1 ENEARPTNTKA
12 KAKEQALEF
21 LRTTYDFDESQYKQ
35 TRDLKTSLDNR
46 DDFSFAWQH
55 KDVNI
60 PWSDTDDSK
69 SKLITKITLA
79 GNTIVAYS
87 KSVFYTPDSFR
98 RFISLQRNTGNN
110 FSSIVRIFDTILL
123 AAAVFFVVIRR
134 NHLVMHTAKRFY
146 IGTMAF
152 ILGLMIISYINQY
165 ELVLHNYDTSV
176 PFSSYLMRSCINY
189 LLAAIVFAVYIIMPS
204 LSGESICHENNKTRT
219 SDGLLHNLR
228 STFLSRNVSQRILVG
243 YFAFFIMLGLQA
255 LITAIGQKYWNV
267 WVEHSWMEDSST
279 AYLPFIAAFIV
290 GFKAS
295 VSEELLYRLF
305 TINWIKKIS
314 GSLIVAVLISSLIWG
329 FAHSHYAVFPSWFRG
344 VEVSILGV
352 FLAIIYLR
360 FGLISVLVAHYVFDV
375 FWSSAAY
382 LFGTSSTFNF
392 VSCLIVLLLPFI
404 FAVITWFTNKK
415 ELCKTMQWKLNKH
428 QQYNQEVLTHYLN
441 DHWDKYASMAHNDF
455 IKEITNHGWDMAVVE
470 EAVKHLKKQQH

>member
-1 ENEARPTNTKA
+1 MNITKRHWFILIVLSILSIAVWFKCTFVQLSFLDLSVNRSQALTVAQDLLKQSNIDYTQYKTATAFSFDQKANQFLQKNVGISGLRSFIDTYNFDMFYWIVRFYKEQEKEEHQVVISSKSAQVISYFIKLDENEARPTNTKA

-295 VSEELLYRLF
+295 VSEELLYRL
-305 TINWIKKIS
+305 
-314 GSLIVAVLISSLIWG
+314 
-329 FAHSHYAVFPSWFRG
+329 
-344 VEVSILGV
+344 
-352 FLAIIYLR
+352 
-360 FGLISVLVAHYVFDV
+360 
-375 FWSSAAY
+375 
-382 LFGTSSTFNF
+382 
-392 VSCLIVLLLPFI
+392 
-404 FAVITWFTNKK
+404 
-415 ELCKTMQWKLNKH
+415 
-428 QQYNQEVLTHYLN
+428 
-441 DHWDKYASMAHNDF
+441 
-455 IKEITNHGWDMAVVE
+455 
-470 EAVKHLKKQQH
+470 